1 MQLLT
6 KACEPPGCGH
16 GPVSEALSTLRLRF
30 GEPVRFRFLVGMLSS
45 AGGCLDL
52 QAAGIRFLN
61 TLIETA
67 PSTQSKL
74 YLQAEFEQA
83 GFSIGNIKKVS
94 NMMHALLHGLFRCK
108 AIPLLTNFS
117 AVFWT
122 RLTSMDSANE
132 CFSGC
137 AR

>member
-1 MQLLT
+1 VFCVQLLT
-6 KACEPPGCGH
+6 KTCEPPGCGH

-52 QAAGIRFLN
+52 QVAGIRFLN

-67 PSTQSKL
+67 PTPQSRL

-83 GFSIGNIKKVS
+83 GFSISNIKKVS
-94 NMMHALLHGLFRCK
+94 DMMHALLHGLYRC
-108 AIPLLTNFS
+108 NFLYS
-117 AVFWT
+117 YS
-122 RLTSMDSANE
+122 RQRDSNVYV
-132 CFSGC
+132 
-137 AR
+137 RI